1 MSEVSI
7 EFDEKTF
14 TDGFSV
20 NIKMQEQGKID
31 KVRNKPKVKV

>member
-14 TDGFSV
+14 TVEFSV

-31 KVRNKPKVKV
+31 KVRNKPEVKV